1 MGQYEYSSRAR
12 LVIGAL
18 LAVCGLLMTAAVF
31 RTLLSVAN
39 PLADPNM
46 AGLLMGLLILFA
58 GLSIC
63 QPPVGGVRQYLFGAL
78 ALTCFA
84 LLFDWVAFMPGPRD
98 FHSGSSSLR
107 QGGHVNAT
115 LGRVA
120 FGVFAVFCDLFAL
133 HAWRLT
139 IRLLLTGSV
148 TRKPAASR
156 P

>member
-1 MGQYEYSSRAR
+1 VGQYEYSSRAR

-31 RTLLSVAN
+31 RTLLSVAS

-46 AGLLMGLLILFA
+46 AGLLMGLLVLFA

-63 QPPVGGVRQYLFGAL
+63 QPPVAGVRQYLFGAL
-78 ALTCFA
+78 AITCFA
-84 LLFDWVAFMPGPRD
+84 VLFDWVAFMPGPRD

-139 IRLLLTGSV
+139 IRFLLTGSV
-148 TRKPAASR
+148 TRKPAAS
-156 P
+156 PE